1 MNKFIAVLIGTGLI
15 SISANVFSQTVLK
28 MGHVDMNEIMNN
40 LPSRDSAAAV
50 LDKETKQYQATY
62 DEMTVTYNKLM
73 DDYDKSK
80 STFTEIVRKNK
91 EAELLDKE
99 KRLREFE
106 QDASEAL
113 QKRNSELIKPIVD
126 KILRAVEKVATENA
140 FTYILDVSK
149 GSVVF
154 SSKDSQN
161 INPLVMKILKP

>member
-1 MNKFIAVLIGTGLI
+1 MKKFVTILIGAGLMA
-15 SISANVFSQTVLK
+15 ISANTFSQSVLK
-28 MGHVDMNEIMNN
+28 VGHVDMNEIMNN

-73 DDYDKSK
+73 DDYDKNK
-80 STFTEIVRKNK
+80 STLTELVRKNK

-106 QDASEAL
+106 QNASDAL

-126 KILRAVEKVATENA
+126 KILRAVDKVATDNG

>member
-1 MNKFIAVLIGTGLI
+1 MKRIIAVLIGTGLI
-15 SISANVFSQTVLK
+15 SISANTFSQTVLK
-28 MGHVDMNEIMNN
+28 VGHVDMNEIMNN
-40 LPSRDSAAAV
+40 LPSRDSAAVV

-73 DDYDKSK
+73 DDYDKNK
-80 STFTEIVRKNK
+80 STLTEVVRKNK

-106 QDASEAL
+106 QNASDAL
-113 QKRNSELIKPIVD
+113 QKRNAELIKPIVD
-126 KILRAVEKVATENA
+126 KILRAVDKVATDNS

>member
-1 MNKFIAVLIGTGLI
+1 MNKFIAALIGTGLI
-15 SISANVFSQTVLK
+15 SISANTFSQTVLK
-28 MGHVDMNEIMNN
+28 LGHVDMNEIMNN

-73 DDYDKSK
+73 DDYDKNK
-80 STFTEIVRKNK
+80 STLTEIVKKNK

-106 QDASEAL
+106 QNASDAL

-126 KILRAVEKVATENA
+126 KILRAVDIYPRCQQRIGCV
-140 FTYILDVSK
+140 
-149 GSVVF
+149 
-154 SSKDSQN
+154 Q
-161 INPLVMKILKP
+161 LKRQSEYQSACDEGFETVNW